1 MAGVR
6 TRSWAGLTGSS
17 QAAFQFAFG
26 ARARLFLRA
35 ETDPKNEGRAPFV
48 STSTLLLGIARTHVG
63 PNEENP
69 LRDLLARYG
78 RSVTDLEQML
88 RSRMQGHTPFDL
100 DAEAAPLHDFP
111 ELTPNVA
118 SALDA
123 AGELA
128 VEVPSPPKRLPLRF
142 LFGGLLKTSRSRA
155 FETLAMTLGSEVDL
169 PKIADEYRDFLEQ
182 GPTAR
187 YADFL
192 GSRNLRDGFQLL
204 PRVIDDAPTRH
215 DELGFQPLV
224 DSLDGLLN
232 SNRSP
237 LPLAIAITARWGRG
251 KTSVMRQLRARLRR
265 RPAHGVKKR
274 KARMR
279 QLLARLRRRAANRV
293 EKHKAGEKGPG
304 SEPPGVD
311 GVGPTGKRVASTERR
326 WHTVWFE
333 AWKYEGSERL
343 WAALAQAIYRQP
355 LRTMS
360 VRSRLA
366 FKLRLELRRRGGFRG
381 MASRLALSLAAA
393 LALGLTVA
401 GVASLFVPADQSTGA
416 VGWTSAII
424 ALIATIVVQWLNSP
438 TFGKSIRASVNQATY
453 AQHLGFTE
461 DANHDIATL
470 IKLLTRKND
479 TLAVF
484 IDDLDRCTNRHVVD
498 VLNAV
503 NQIFNATEED
513 LAGLDRKNDEKEAP
527 PRRCVFIFGMDREA
541 VAASIDVTYKDTVT
555 QLRERSSPL
564 ADDYGFS
571 FLSKIV
577 QLTVAVPQ
585 PLPEYVER
593 LLRAIAEGAASTGS
607 AGDQRGVDE
616 GLVEELAGRTLEE
629 VRSKRKEVAESGSDK
644 HALDLAEQVAARR
657 IVFGDA
663 DSKDVRSAE
672 EAVLHLMEGNPRQ
685 IKRFDNAFRLQLMM
699 ALAATDQ
706 GLSFTLDQLVAL
718 GRWVAIRLRWPA
730 LATALDEEPALLSNL
745 EAQANGVSLP
755 DDEATKR
762 IIAKW
767 ARWFDK
773 EPDVTEA
780 LQETDSRRRMS
791 EIPFEAFLPVA

>member
-1 MAGVR
+1 MAVLR
-6 TRSWAGLTGSS
+6 TRSWAELTGSS
-17 QAAFQFAFG
+17 QAAFQSAFG
-26 ARARLFLRA
+26 ARARLFYRT
-35 ETDPKNEGRAPFV
+35 ETKTETESRAPFV
-48 STSTLLLGIARTHVG
+48 STSTLLLGIARTHTR
-63 PNEENP
+63 PNEDNP
-69 LRDLLARYG
+69 LRDLLVHYG
-78 RSVTDLEQML
+78 RSVADLEATL

-100 DAEAAPLHDFP
+100 DYAKTEPLHDFP
-111 ELTPNVA
+111 ELTANVM

-123 AGELA
+123 AYELA
-128 VEVPSPPKRLPLRF
+128 AHVPNPPERLPLRF
-142 LFGGLLKTSRSRA
+142 LFGGLLKTPRSRS
-155 FETLAMTLGSEVDL
+155 FETLALTLGREADL
-169 PKIADEYRDFLEQ
+169 PKIADDYRDFLEQ
-182 GPTAR
+182 GPETS
-187 YADFL
+187 YATFL
-192 GSRNLRDGFQLL
+192 GPPVRDRFQLL
-204 PRVIDDAPTRH
+204 PRVIDDAPTLQ
-215 DELGFQPLV
+215 DELGFQPLI

-232 SNRSP
+232 SDRSP
-237 LPLAIAITARWGRG
+237 LPLAIAITARWGQG

-265 RPAHGVKKR
+265 RPAHGVK
-274 KARMR
+274 
-279 QLLARLRRRAANRV
+279 
-293 EKHKAGEKGPG
+293 EPKAGSKGP
-304 SEPPGVD
+304 ERRVVD
-311 GVGPTGKRVASTERR
+311 GAEGPSGKDASKERR

-355 LRTMS
+355 LGAMRL
-360 VRSRLA
+360 RSRLA
-366 FKLRLELRRRGGFRG
+366 FMLRLELRRRGGFRG
-381 MASRLALSLAAA
+381 MASRLGLSLLAA

-470 IKLLTRKND
+470 IRLLTRDND

-513 LAGLDRKNDEKEAP
+513 LAGADRENDEKDAP
-527 PRRCVFIFGMDREA
+527 TRRCVFIFGMDREA

-585 PLPEYVER
+585 PSPDHVER
-593 LLRAIAEGAASTGS
+593 LLRAIAEGGASTRS
-607 AGDQRGVDE
+607 AGDQPKVDE
-616 GLVEELAGRTLEE
+616 GLVEELAGGTLAE

-672 EAVLHLMEGNPRQ
+672 EVLLPLLEGNPRQ

-706 GLSFTLDQLVAL
+706 GLSFTLDQLIAL

-730 LATALDEEPALLSNL
+730 LATALDEEPDLLHEL
-745 EAQANGVSLP
+745 EAQANGAAPS
-755 DDEATKR
+755 DDDATKR
-762 IIAKW
+762 IVAEW
-767 ARWFDK
+767 SRWFQK
-773 EPDVTEA
+773 EPDVTKA
-780 LQETDSRRRMS
+780 LLETNSDRRMAK
-791 EIPFEAFLPVA
+791 IPFEAFLPVA